1 MVVFRHQ
8 LQPQTLLQSSEHYLR
23 IREEISSGKCKCGR
37 QWDLQLVASCIPK
50 ASATTDHL
58 SDNTS
63 VHSHGCSSEYRMHKF
78 VAVLSTVDNNVALVQ
93 CLLLSVA
100 HIIAISRFARHADDG
115 QQDGCRGWFFV
126 VGSQLT
132 YPLTSFV
139 QETGSL
145 QRCLARAA
153 ISLVLNL
160 LCSQK
165 ACCIA
170 IPSKEYQRSLTLL

>member
-1 MVVFRHQ
+1 MVLRLQ
-8 LQPQTLLQSSEHYLR
+8 PQPQTLLQPNEHYLR
-23 IREEISSGKCKCGR
+23 IREEMSSGKCKCGR

-50 ASATTDHL
+50 VSATTNDL

-63 VHSHGCSSEYRMHKF
+63 VHSHGGSSEYKMHKS
-78 VAVLSTVDNNVALVQ
+78 VTELSMVDKNVASVQ
-93 CLLLSVA
+93 CPLLSVA

-145 QRCLARAA
+145 QRCLARGTM
-153 ISLVLNL
+153 SLVLNL
-160 LCSQK
+160 LCSQV
-165 ACCIA
+165 CCIA